1 MKKIFTTVSLAASN
15 IAIAFAQTI
24 TIGQGAEQGQVN
36 GGAIL
41 SLLALAQTIVVRLV
55 PFAIGVA
62 VIVFFW
68 FLIQF
73 VIKGSSDGAKRDEYL
88 KGMGFSIL
96 ALFVMVSIWG
106 IVGFLGSVFGINQG
120 GNVPTPG
127 IPVPG
132 N

>member
-1 MKKIFTTVSLAASN
+1 
-15 IAIAFAQTI
+15 
-24 TIGQGAEQGQVN
+24 
-36 GGAIL
+36 
-41 SLLALAQTIVVRLV
+41 
-55 PFAIGVA
+55 
-62 VIVFFW
+62 
-68 FLIQF
+68 
-73 VIKGSSDGAKRDEYL
+73 
-88 KGMGFSIL
+88 MGFSIL